1 MRFTAMKIGIPVSSS
16 LIEED
21 DIESVTRCLRS
32 GWVSSLGE
40 DVLNFERA
48 FSSYQNAKYGVTTNS
63 GTTALHLAL
72 ASLGLKQNDEII
84 MPTFTMIATINAAEY
99 LGLKV
104 KLVDANKITWT
115 MDLEDLA
122 RKITDKTKAIMGVH
136 IYGHPENMIRV
147 NEIARERD
155 LLVIEDS
162 AEAHGAEINGKK
174 VGTFSNVGSFSFY
187 ANKIITTGEGGM
199 NITNDKDLAER
210 MAWLRA
216 HAFGREGK
224 HFWHEE
230 LGYGYR
236 MSALQAALG
245 VSQVKKIDKL
255 VKKRR
260 NNARLY
266 NELLSKLSD
275 EKKITLPA
283 EEKWAKNVYWMYSIL
298 VDEKHR
304 NNLMKYLE
312 GKGIETR
319 TFFYPIHKQPY
330 YSQRYASESY
340 PVADQ
345 LSNEGIN
352 LPSGNLLSE
361 EEVIQVCSEIEN
373 YFKGK

>member
-1 MRFTAMKIGIPVSSS
+1 MRFTAMKIDIPVSSP

-21 DIESVTRCLRS
+21 DIESVTKCLRS

-40 DVLNFERA
+40 DVLNFEKS

-99 LGLKV
+99 LGLRV

-147 NEIARERD
+147 NEIAGERN

-216 HAFGREGK
+216 HAFGKEGK

-260 NNARLY
+260 NNAKLY

-275 EKKITLPA
+275 ENKITLPA

-304 NNLMKYLE
+304 NSFMKYLE

-361 EEVIQVCSEIEN
+361 EEVVQVCSEIEN

>member
-1 MRFTAMKIGIPVSSS
+1 MRFTAMKIGIPVSSP

-99 LGLKV
+99 LGLRV

-147 NEIARERD
+147 NEFASERN

-216 HAFGREGK
+216 HAFGKEGK

-260 NNARLY
+260 NNAKLY

-275 EKKITLPA
+275 ENKITLPA

-304 NNLMKYLE
+304 NSFMKYLE

-361 EEVIQVCSEIEN
+361 EEVVQVCSEIEN

>member
-1 MRFTAMKIGIPVSSS
+1 MRFTAMKIDIPVSSP

-99 LGLKV
+99 LGLRV

-147 NEIARERD
+147 NEIAREKD

-260 NNARLY
+260 FNAKLY

-298 VDEKHR
+298 VSEKHR

-330 YSQRYASESY
+330 YSQRYANESY

-352 LPSGNLLSE
+352 LPSGNLLNE
-361 EEVIQVCSEIEN
+361 EEVVQVCSEIEN